1 MKFGGNFSKY
11 LGICVAVV
19 AGLLVTSTQAAVS
32 KATVRAVRGSATVTS
47 DKGATWKPVK
57 VGQTIAPMSTIRTAP
72 ESSVDLFLDQNGPVL
87 RVTADTSIGIDKLD
101 YENTGVETVIE
112 TQLDLRA
119 GRIFGNVKKLSAAS
133 RYEVKLPNGVAGIRG
148 TVFLMDATGMVSVYF
163 GSVAVSYYD
172 GTGQLVSR
180 IVSSSESLNLNTSQL
195 VSISGSDFIEFIEN
209 PPIPP
214 RPPVRII
221 PVPVVIPVNPNPSGD
236 QPGNN
241 DGGNGGGNEQPSR
254 PAK

>member
-112 TQLDLRA
+112 TQLDLRS
-119 GRIFGNVKKLSAAS
+119 GRILGNVKKMAAAS
-133 RYEVKLPNGVAGIRG
+133 KYEVKTPTGVAGIRG
-148 TVFLMDATGMVSVYF
+148 TEYDISANGTVHVTTGTVVVVYVLPGNKVQTVTVNAGQTATPPNGDIPASVGPTAPGIIEANKQIF
-163 GSVAVSYYD
+163 KD
-172 GTGQLVSR
+172 ITTG
-180 IVSSSESLNLNTSQL
+180 
-195 VSISGSDFIEFIEN
+195 
-209 PPIPP
+209 
-214 RPPVRII
+214 PVT
-221 PVPVVIPVNPNPSGD
+221 VVITVPPVNPTNPDNSNSPNRPD
-236 QPGNN
+236 N
-241 DGGNGGGNEQPSR
+241 D
-254 PAK
+254 

>member
-57 VGQTIAPMSTIRTAP
+57 VGQTISPMSTIRTAP

-112 TQLDLRA
+112 TQLDLRS
-119 GRIFGNVKKLSAAS
+119 GRILGNVKKMAAAS
-133 RYEVKLPNGVAGIRG
+133 KYEVKTPTGVAGIRG
-148 TVFLMDATGMVSVYF
+148 TEYDISANGTVHVTSGTVVVVYVLPGNQVQTVTVNAGQTATPPSGNVPASV
-163 GSVAVSYYD
+163 GP
-172 GTGQLVSR
+172 T
-180 IVSSSESLNLNTSQL
+180 NP
-195 VSISGSDFIEFIEN
+195 SIIQEN
-209 PPIPP
+209 QQIFKDLTPG
-214 RPPVRII
+214 PVT
-221 PVPVVIPVNPNPSGD
+221 VVITVPPTITPPTNPDNSNSPNRPQD
-236 QPGNN
+236 
-241 DGGNGGGNEQPSR
+241 NESR
-254 PAK
+254 